1 MPSKITVHP
10 VYSSK
15 KEAEIVKLCKY
26 HFIDRLNFSGVQ
38 YDAISFV
45 SALLNEAIKRLDTK
59 QSTVVELSDTCKP
72 KSFDI
77 STIEKHSCEFLHH
90 LRERQI
96 SLMLLDYIQNLLN
109 SAIEALDKCL
119 YHSIK
124 S

>member
-1 MPSKITVHP
+1 MPSKITVNP

-38 YDAISFV
+38 YDAILFV
-45 SALLNEAIKRLDTK
+45 STVLNEGIKRLDTK

-72 KSFDI
+72 KPFDI
-77 STIEKHSCEFLHH
+77 STIEKHAHEFLHH
-90 LRERQI
+90 LHERQI
-96 SLMLLDYIQNLLN
+96 SLMLFEYIQNLVN

-119 YHSIK
+119 NHSIK

>member
-1 MPSKITVHP
+1 MPSKITVYP

-45 SALLNEAIKRLDTK
+45 SSVLNEAIKRLDTK
-59 QSTVVELSDTCKP
+59 QSTAVELSDACKP

-77 STIEKHSCEFLHH
+77 STIEKYAHEFLHH

-96 SLMLLDYIQNLLN
+96 SMMLLEYIHNLVN

-119 YHSIK
+119 SHSIK

>member
-45 SALLNEAIKRLDTK
+45 SAVLNEAIKRLDTK

>member
-45 SALLNEAIKRLDTK
+45 SAVLNEAIKRLDTK

-77 STIEKHSCEFLHH
+77 STIEKHAHEFLHH

-96 SLMLLDYIQNLLN
+96 SLMLFEYIQNLVS

-119 YHSIK
+119 NHSIK

>member
-38 YDAISFV
+38 YDAILFV
-45 SALLNEAIKRLDTK
+45 STILNEAIKRLDTK
-59 QSTVVELSDTCKP
+59 QSTAVELSDTCKP

-77 STIEKHSCEFLHH
+77 STIEKHAHEFLHH
-90 LRERQI
+90 LRERQL
-96 SLMLLDYIQNLLN
+96 SLMLLEYIQSLVNA
-109 SAIEALDKCL
+109 AIIALDKCL
-119 YHSIK
+119 NHSIK